1 MLELG
6 ILFPSVLNGL
16 TTGAVY
22 ALIALGLTLIYGVLH
37 IINFAHGAALMVALY
52 AVYLL
57 KTHLGID
64 PYLALPLVVPGMFAL
79 GYALQRLII
88 NRASHG
94 RDENIL
100 LVTLGLSI
108 VLENAALLLFKSD
121 TRSIDTAYTLATVQ
135 IGPDAWGPAMIA
147 WPKLV
152 ALAGALAASALLLWI
167 VQRTDLGR
175 AIRAVAVE
183 KQGARLVGIDVEHV
197 YAMSFGIGLACLG
210 AAACFLLPAY
220 YVNPQVGSGFVLV
233 AFTIVVLGGM
243 GSFAGALLGGLLI
256 GVVES
261 VCGLVLGESLG
272 QIGIFAI
279 FIAVLLFRPQG
290 LFGARV

>member
-1 MLELG
+1 MFDLS
-6 ILFPSVLNGL
+6 ILFPSLLNGL

-37 IINFAHGAALMVALY
+37 IINFAHGAALMMALY
-52 AVYLL
+52 AVYGL
-57 KTHLGID
+57 KERFGID
-64 PYLALPLVVPGMFAL
+64 PYLALPLVVPAMFVL
-79 GYALQRLII
+79 GYALQRVII

-94 RDENIL
+94 KDENIL

-108 VLENAALLLFKSD
+108 VLENLALLLFKSD
-121 TRSIDTAYTLATVQ
+121 TRTIETAYTLTTVPIDVGFAQ
-135 IGPDAWGPAMIA
+135 AMIA
-147 WPKLV
+147 LPKLV
-152 ALAGALAASALLLWI
+152 AFAGALLASALLVLI
-167 VQRTDLGR
+167 VTRTDLGR
-175 AIRAVAVE
+175 AIRAVARE
-183 KQGARLVGIDVEHV
+183 KHGAKLMGIDVDHV

-210 AAACFLLPAY
+210 AAACLLLPAY
-220 YVNPQVGSGFVLV
+220 YVNPQVGNGFVLV

-243 GSFAGALLGGLLI
+243 GSFAGALVGGLLI

-261 VCGLVLGESLG
+261 LGGLVLGESLG

-290 LFGARV
+290 LFGARA

>member
-1 MLELG
+1 MLDLG
-6 ILFPSVLNGL
+6 IIFSSVLIGL

-37 IINFAHGAALMVALY
+37 IINFAHGAALMLALY
-52 AVYLL
+52 AVYVL
-57 KTHLGID
+57 KQHLGID

-94 RDENIL
+94 KDENIL

-108 VLENAALLLFKSD
+108 IMENAALLFFKSD
-121 TRSIDTAYTLATVQ
+121 TRTIDTPYTLTTIA
-135 IGPDAWGPAMIA
+135 IGPAMIA
-147 WPKLV
+147 LPKLV
-152 ALAGALAASALLLWI
+152 AFAGALLVSGALLLI
-167 VQRTDLGR
+167 VGKTDLGR
-175 AIRAVAVE
+175 AIRAVARE
-183 KQGARLVGIDVEHV
+183 KQGAKLMGINVDHV
-197 YAMSFGIGLACLG
+197 YAMSFGIGLGCLG

-233 AFTIVVLGGM
+233 AFTVVVLGGM
-243 GSFAGALLGGLLI
+243 GSFGGALVGGLLV

-261 VCGLVLGESLG
+261 LGGLFLGESLG
-272 QIGIFAI
+272 QIGIFVI
-279 FIAVLLFRPQG
+279 FIGVLLFRPQG
-290 LFGARV
+290 LFGAKV